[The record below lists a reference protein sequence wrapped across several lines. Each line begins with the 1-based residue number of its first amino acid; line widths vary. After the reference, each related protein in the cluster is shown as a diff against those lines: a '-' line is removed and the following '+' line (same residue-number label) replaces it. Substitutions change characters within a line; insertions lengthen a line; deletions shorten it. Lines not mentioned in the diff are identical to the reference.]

1 MRCYAFRPQRET
13 HGLLEA
19 SSGSY
24 GVMGLALKR
33 RDLFGAVAALAALL
47 NLRYEN
53 YRKWKRENGGCRSLG
68 LRGPSEQLAAPAGF
82 ELPQRDGD
90 APRHSALGTDLVG
103 VGRLVAIAISTAGP
117 APS

>member
-1 MRCYAFRPQRET
+1 MRRYAVRPQREA
-13 HGLLEA
+13 HGLLGA
-19 SSGSY
+19 SAGSY

-33 RDLFGAVAALAALL
+33 RDLFGAVAALAAPLTPATKTIG
-47 NLRYEN
+47 NG
-53 YRKWKRENGGCRSLG
+53 KRENGGCRSLG